1 MRHRVS
7 SKAFNCDTNQRKALL
22 MNLTRSLFEH
32 GEIETTQAKG
42 KEVKRLADKLLAVA
56 KQNTLAA
63 KRELHAFFGKRD
75 VVNTL
80 TQVISPHLD
89 KKESGFIS
97 LESAGKRRGDNSH
110 MVKVTLLNKPDK
122 LGSFKKSQQLKK
134 ES

>member
-1 MRHRVS
+1 
-7 SKAFNCDTNQRKALL
+7 